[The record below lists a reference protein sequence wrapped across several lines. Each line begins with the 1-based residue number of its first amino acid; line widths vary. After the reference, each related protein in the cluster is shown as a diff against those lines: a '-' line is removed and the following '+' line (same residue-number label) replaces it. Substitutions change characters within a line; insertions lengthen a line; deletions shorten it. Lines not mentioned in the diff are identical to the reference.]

1 MEHISIDEA
10 KKIVLQFEL
19 ETNTFEP
26 NEVVTVKAS
35 IYNKSKYVIDSFAEM
50 PLYVSYHWFD
60 LGGETIVHDGIRN
73 PIPLTQPGMK
83 SDMQFTIQIPT
94 KKGHYILCVT
104 FVQEGVQWFNSQ
116 EINNKHE
123 IQINVD
129 DKPWW
134 DENESD
140 DIVFGNVSYMNK
152 NKFKKTF
159 YYNEMCRP
167 LFLHIETVNICN
179 LRCLICPCEKM
190 TRKQETMSMDVFEKA
205 INDYISLGGG
215 DVIMTPQ
222 IGDVFLDKYLIER
235 IQFLKSQQAIN
246 NIGFVT
252 NAVMAYQYNDE
263 ELDYIVNSCL
273 RIKISIYGM
282 DEDEYSTMTRRKG
295 IYNQMVQSIQRIM
308 KVKKDTIIV
317 FGFRNL
323 HKRTNH
329 EIENWMMDNFGEIVP
344 YEVLTDY
351 CNWGGAMDTNK
362 QLPYDATWCPTVYR
376 NPIPCM
382 YPIIHTKVLVNGDVN
397 FCSCIDYD
405 NSPENTI
412 GNVMKSDLG
421 TIYNGDRAKEIW
433 RNGYSQCGV
442 CTFYKSIKEFDE
454 LSIYFDDPMR
464 YLGV

>member
-1 MEHISIDEA
+1 VEHISIDEA
-10 KKIVLQFEL
+10 KKILLLFEL
-19 ETNTFEP
+19 EKNTFEP
-26 NEVVTVKAS
+26 NEVVTVNAS
-35 IYNKSKYVIDSFAEM
+35 IHNNSKYVIDCFSEM

-60 LGGETIVHDGIRN
+60 LRGETIVQYGIRN
-73 PIPLTQPGMK
+73 LIPLTQPGMK
-83 SDMQFTIQIPT
+83 SDMQFKVQIPT
-94 KKGHYILCVT
+94 KKGDYILCVT

-116 EINNKHE
+116 EINNKYE

-134 DENESD
+134 AENESD

-159 YYNEMCRP
+159 YYNGMCRP

-179 LRCLICPCEKM
+179 LRCLICPFEKM

-273 RIKISIYGM
+273 RIKISI
-282 DEDEYSTMTRRKG
+282 
-295 IYNQMVQSIQRIM
+295 
-308 KVKKDTIIV
+308 
-317 FGFRNL
+317 
-323 HKRTNH
+323 
-329 EIENWMMDNFGEIVP
+329 
-344 YEVLTDY
+344 
-351 CNWGGAMDTNK
+351 
-362 QLPYDATWCPTVYR
+362 
-376 NPIPCM
+376 
-382 YPIIHTKVLVNGDVN
+382 
-397 FCSCIDYD
+397 
-405 NSPENTI
+405 
-412 GNVMKSDLG
+412 
-421 TIYNGDRAKEIW
+421 
-433 RNGYSQCGV
+433 
-442 CTFYKSIKEFDE
+442 
-454 LSIYFDDPMR
+454 
-464 YLGV
+464 